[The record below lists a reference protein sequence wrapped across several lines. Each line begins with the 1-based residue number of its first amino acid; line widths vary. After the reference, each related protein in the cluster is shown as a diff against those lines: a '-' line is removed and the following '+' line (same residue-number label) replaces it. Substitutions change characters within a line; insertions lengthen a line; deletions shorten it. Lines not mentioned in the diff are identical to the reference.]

1 MSCGSGACAGK
12 IGAEAGAA
20 AMPNVLLLWVSPTAA
35 LLGAARP
42 LTWASIGAAVVGT
55 SSCFISVSSGA
66 AGLSPDFFPTHEGCA
81 SAVSDEACSIVEKC
95 AAQRYSHF
103 GQNPMHLAAFLDNI

>member
-1 MSCGSGACAGK
+1 LIWFKAAIRTGGKSAVSCGSGACAGK

-55 SSCFISVSSGA
+55 SSCFSGFRQLHICNCDNCTYGPQGNSKA
-66 AGLSPDFFPTHEGCA
+66 IPGSL
-81 SAVSDEACSIVEKC
+81 VQI
-95 AAQRYSHF
+95 AQV
-103 GQNPMHLAAFLDNI
+103 